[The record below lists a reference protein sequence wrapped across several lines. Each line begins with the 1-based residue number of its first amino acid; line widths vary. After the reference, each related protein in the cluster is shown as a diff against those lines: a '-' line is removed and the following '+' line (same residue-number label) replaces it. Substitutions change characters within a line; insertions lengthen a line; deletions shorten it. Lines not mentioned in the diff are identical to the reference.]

1 MSIYVYEKKKRT
13 GFSKI
18 INPVLRYFF
27 IIFFSF
33 PLQGVRHQ
41 EHLHI
46 FHVR

>member
-1 MSIYVYEKKKRT
+1 MSIYVYKKTRT

>member
-1 MSIYVYEKKKRT
+1 MSIYVYEKNQNRI
-13 GFSKI
+13 SEI

-41 EHLHI
+41 VHPHI
-46 FHVR
+46 FRVR